1 MAPTPARARSRSRL
15 RGWLLTEN
23 GRSWAA
29 TAITFAVSGIGLTF
43 VYDISYTPWQWAWLA
58 SLTAW
63 TVLSSSHALLTWLMF
78 RGLEGADLADAV
90 AHDTRSRPGRSR
102 RPRNWFSASHTG
114 SFAIHSSLLA
124 LMGVLVLLLYGEL
137 RRLPILL
144 GLGAALVVACWL
156 DVLVVYAVHY
166 ARADQ
171 EGHHLDFPGD
181 EERAFSDYVYLA
193 AAVQTTY
200 GITDLVARTRWLR
213 SAMTAHGL
221 LAFAF
226 NSVII
231 ALIVSLALT
240 TAN

>member
-1 MAPTPARARSRSRL
+1 MATTPARARLRSRL
-15 RGWLLTEN
+15 RGWLLTES
-23 GRSWAA
+23 GRLWAA
-29 TAITFAVSGIGLTF
+29 TLFSVATSALLLTP
-43 VYDISYTPWQWAWLA
+43 VYNRSYTPWQWAWVA
-58 SLTAW
+58 SLTIW
-63 TVLSSSHALLTWLMF
+63 TLMSGLHALLTWLMF
-78 RGLEGADLADAV
+78 RMLEGEALADAV
-90 AHDTRSRPGRSR
+90 AADTRSRPRGTE
-102 RPRNWFSASHTG
+102 RPRNWLSASHTG
-114 SFAIHSSLLA
+114 SFAIQLALLA
-124 LMGVLVLLLYGEL
+124 LSGVLVLLLFGEL

-144 GLGAALVVACWL
+144 GLGAALVVVCWL

-171 EGHHLDFPGD
+171 AGHHIDFPGD
-181 EERAFSDYVYLA
+181 EERAFSDYVYLS

-213 SAMTAHGL
+213 SSMTAHGL

-240 TAN
+240 PTS